1 MARLYSNENFYYE
14 AVEHLQAL
22 GHDVLTSKAAGNANK
37 RIPDEDVLAF
47 AIAEKRAVLT
57 FNYQHF
63 KRLHRFFPEHCGIII
78 CSEDRNCPALAHR
91 IHEAIK
97 AVGNDL
103 EQHLVRV
110 NRPNP

>member
-1 MARLYSNENFYYE
+1 MARLYSNEHFYYE
-14 AVEHLQAL
+14 AAEHLQAL

-37 RIPDEDVLAF
+37 RIPDESVMAF
-47 AIAEKRAVLT
+47 AMKENRAVLT

-78 CSEDRNCPALAHR
+78 CSEDRNCLALSQR
-91 IHEAIK
+91 IHEAIESAGDK
-97 AVGNDL
+97 LDGL
-103 EQHLVRV
+103 LIRV